1 MAGGQYPCMFEA
13 ERGCCSEFTT
23 WRQEVKLCLKSCS
36 GLVLNVENF
45 HISMSVL
52 TFCENTALLIAFT
65 LTFIKPVAFAMKA
78 RSRIR
83 GIAKE
88 REH

>member
-1 MAGGQYPCMFEA
+1 MFEA
-13 ERGCCSEFTT
+13 EQGCCSEITT

-36 GLVLNVENF
+36 GLVLNVGAGFHF

-52 TFCENTALLIAFT
+52 TFCESTALLIAFT
-65 LTFIKPVAFAMKA
+65 LTFIKPVAFTMKA
-78 RSRIR
+78 RSRVR